1 MSKKKEGIG
10 CPPAK
15 WGSAAFCSH
24 PHTHRG
30 WSSCPHCPG
39 PAPGCGPLG
48 PQTGRASGTSTGP
61 WRRREGVA
69 GGARRFCVCVSLSFA
84 VCTSTVSLS
93 RAGWAVWEK
102 GTGVCQGVHALQMA
116 RHAGSAVCVTPG
128 GVFCFWNWCV
138 TRRFSFVVLFSP
150 LSLPPHAHT
159 PSGTQPWRTRP
170 APHCPASWPS
180 CPSSRRGRCACG
192 VRMRQGDAVRR
203 TGAAAAASPSIE
215 RRRPHPCA
223 ALPPRHARTHTHA
236 PLSCT
241 GHRRRVIPRI
251 PDLPA
256 RRDRVPQA
264 RARVS
269 FPLFFRCGWG
279 VATGGALV
287 GGGAPYG
294 GRPAR
299 REAR

>member
-1 MSKKKEGIG
+1 MGERRLLLSSPHSQRMVVLPALSRPSTRMRASRSPNRESKRDIQR
-10 CPPAK
+10 PM
-15 WGSAAFCSH
+15 AA
-24 PHTHRG
+24 TRG
-30 WSSCPHCPG
+30 
-39 PAPGCGPLG
+39 GCGRG
-48 PQTGRASGTSTGP
+48 AS
-61 WRRREGVA
+61 VL
-69 GGARRFCVCVSLSFA
+69 CVCLSLLVA

-128 GVFCFWNWCV
+128 GVFCFWNWCT

-150 LSLPPHAHT
+150 FSLPPHAHT

-192 VRMRQGDAVRR
+192 VRVGQGDAVRR
-203 TGAAAAASPSIE
+203 TGAAAAAPPSIE

-241 GHRRRVIPRI
+241 GHRRRV
-251 PDLPA
+251 
-256 RRDRVPQA
+256 
-264 RARVS
+264 
-269 FPLFFRCGWG
+269 FP
-279 VATGGALV
+279 
-287 GGGAPYG
+287 
-294 GRPAR
+294 
-299 REAR
+299 